1 MVENRGQINFRMAAC
16 LSRPRLH
23 KASCACRVSHPRSTL
38 YPLGGLNALL
48 PSLSNRKSEENR
60 ISEIGEGSNWPK
72 KDQKSTKT
80 GQRVPQKQA
89 KLEDPLENEEAAEA
103 TQGSRAIQAD
113 RAIRP
118 GLANQPTATLEKK
131 SPKLK
136 TEVIE
141 ERATRY
147 ARTGAI

>member
-1 MVENRGQINFRMAAC
+1 MHPCQH
-16 LSRPRLH
+16 LKSRKVKKHVKWDPTKGPIGL
-23 KASCACRVSHPRSTL
+23 KSTKN
-38 YPLGGLNALL
+38 G
-48 PSLSNRKSEENR
+48 
-60 ISEIGEGSNWPK
+60 
-72 KDQKSTKT
+72 QKSTKT